1 MPEARKVTPTP
12 ADPKRATP
20 ETLDPDRI
28 CAEIIAGRHTG
39 HLAEL
44 LAAIREASLSG
55 SSSMRW
61 RIKLDALGA
70 DYAGRELTE
79 DSLTLR
85 AVASAERMAGH
96 SWKTLSP
103 YESAGDCHAI
113 IVAWLIEDE
122 GHPPVEAGDIARA
135 VTLGAIPD
143 MLDTYE
149 VVHGPKED
157 GTASGPTSG

>member
-1 MPEARKVTPTP
+1 MPEARKVTPSVTE
-12 ADPKRATP
+12 ADRTAGNH
-20 ETLDPDRI
+20 LDPDRI

-39 HLAEL
+39 HLAEF
-44 LAAIREASLSG
+44 LAAIREASLTG
-55 SSSMRW
+55 ASSIRW

-70 DYAGRELTE
+70 DYVGREVTE

-85 AVASAERMAGH
+85 AVASAERIAGH

-103 YESAGDCHAI
+103 YESGGDCHAI

-135 VTLGAIPD
+135 VTLGKIPD
-143 MLDTYE
+143 MLDSYE

-157 GTASGPTSG
+157 GTASGPVSG